1 MAKEGWKDLAIGGMI
16 LEGGNSAQ
24 YNTGAWRAFRPVRDA
39 SKCTNCMFCWVFC
52 PDSSIRVKEER
63 MVGFDLLHCKGC
75 GICANVCPVKCIEMH
90 DEAEFEGNIEEKDEP
105 GLKGG
110 AK

>member
-1 MAKEGWKDLAIGGMI
+1 MAKGWKDLPIGGMI
-16 LEGGNSAQ
+16 LEAGNSAQ

-39 SKCTNCMFCWVFC
+39 SRCTNCMFCWVFC
-52 PDSSIRVKEER
+52 PDSSIRVKDEK

-75 GICANVCPVKCIEMH
+75 GICANVCPVKCIEMR
-90 DEAEFEGNIEEKDEP
+90 DEAEFGGSTEMVDEP
-105 GLKGG
+105 GRAGG